1 MADVNAKCQCSAARR
16 NGTSE
21 DQTPTQCVFFM
32 IAAGTSLL
40 ALFLLEAM

>member
-1 MADVNAKCQCSAARR
+1 MADLNAKCQCSAARS
-16 NGTSE
+16 GTSE
-21 DQTPTQCVFFM
+21 DQTLCVFFM

>member
-1 MADVNAKCQCSAARR
+1 MADLNAKCQCSAARR
-16 NGTSE
+16 SGTSE
-21 DQTPTQCVFFM
+21 DQTLCVFFM